1 MSLICPP
8 YISKYDK
15 FLKDQVEKA
24 KIEKAKAEIALELAT
39 EKLKY
44 AEAQLDNETK
54 K

>member
-1 MSLICPP
+1 MSREFPP

-24 KIEKAKAEIALELAT
+24 KIEKAKAEIALELAN

-44 AEAQLDNETK
+44 AESQLANETK
-54 K
+54 

>member
-1 MSLICPP
+1 MSREYPP
-8 YISKYDK
+8 YIGKYEK

-54 K
+54 

>member
-8 YISKYDK
+8 YISKYEK

-39 EKLKY
+39 EKLNY
-44 AEAQLDNETK
+44 AKAKQEKETK
-54 K
+54 